1 MSFKEAKAALRAQ
14 ANAKHAEHHQR
25 FFKTGPGDYGE
36 GDIFLGLRVPQV
48 RAIAKDFKALSLKDL
63 DRFLASPI
71 HEDRLFAIFVLVGQ
85 YQKAKDTNLQTAIV
99 DFYLAH
105 TERINNWDIVDA
117 SAHKILGHYLLE
129 RPRRILD
136 ELVRSRVLWERR
148 IAMIATYT
156 FIKAGELGP
165 TLKLAKK
172 LLKDEEDLMHK
183 AAGWMLRE
191 LGKQDEDTLL
201 DFLDTHGQKMP
212 RTMLRYAIEKLPEDL
227 RQAYLK
233 GTR

>member
-1 MSFKEAKAALRAQ
+1 MSFREAKAALRAH

-25 FFKTGPGDYGE
+25 FFKTGPGEYGE

-48 RAIAKDFKALSLKDL
+48 RAVAKRFKALSLKDL
-63 DRFLASPI
+63 DKFLASPI
-71 HEDRLFAIFVLVGQ
+71 HEDRLFAVFVLVAQ
-85 YQKAKDTNLQTAIV
+85 YQKAGDEDQATIV
-99 DFYLAH
+99 DFYLEH
-105 TERINNWDIVDA
+105 TGRINNWDIVDA

-129 RPRRILD
+129 RPRKILD
-136 ELVRSRVLWERR
+136 QLVRSPSLWERR
-148 IAMIATYT
+148 IAIFSTYT
-156 FIKAGELGP
+156 MIQAGDLST

-172 LLKDEEDLMHK
+172 LLKDDQDLIHK
-183 AAGWMLRE
+183 ATGWMLRE

-201 DFLDTHGQKMP
+201 DFLEIHLAKMP
-212 RTMLRYAIEKLPEDL
+212 RTMLRYAIEKLPEDV